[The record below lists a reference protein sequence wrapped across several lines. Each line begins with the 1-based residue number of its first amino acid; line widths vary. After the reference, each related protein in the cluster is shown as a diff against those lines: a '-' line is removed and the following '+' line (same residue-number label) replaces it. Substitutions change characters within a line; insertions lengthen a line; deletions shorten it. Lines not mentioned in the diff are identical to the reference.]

1 MASASKTILQSLRRN
16 SRPHVLRFMCPK
28 VELCTSLGLKLNFL
42 DRLQTFPEGH
52 VRHRSLCDWITIFLQ
67 TNSRSISLEKK
78 SSLTVELLDSIGFD
92 PLSTGVETIMARS
105 SKGNAQNHIEPCEWA
120 QIFIQ
125 DEFKYNPEVS
135 SQNGKFQCH
144 YDTNSR
150 SSFAVITDGESE
162 NDPDPCRFK
171 IRNFVT
177 TESSASRD
185 IHSELAGFLS
195 QKDGATVLYH
205 GTDRR
210 SAVNIFFRGI
220 YLRAGRQNRDFSC
233 GSGFY
238 LTEDLNEAVNW
249 ALSTTK
255 NPAILVFRVNQ
266 KDLGGAKRLDLK
278 NDEDR
283 WREIVTSFRSGRRT
297 AKTRQSVSAYDMI
310 EGPQATMKYDS
321 PSRELLWKRKSSSY
335 QMCLISEDLAETFKK
350 SLHSIFFLETVCG

>member
-1 MASASKTILQSLRRN
+1 M
-16 SRPHVLRFMCPK
+16 
-28 VELCTSLGLKLNFL
+28 VELCILLGLKLTFR
-42 DRLQTFPEGH
+42 DRLQNSPEDH
-52 VRHRSLCDWITIFLQ
+52 VRHRSLCDWLTIFLQ

-105 SKGNAQNHIEPCEWA
+105 SKGYAQNHIEVCEWA

-125 DEFKYNPEVS
+125 DEFKYNLEVS
-135 SQNGKFQCH
+135 SQNGKFQSH

-150 SSFAVITDGESE
+150 SSFAMITDGESE

-185 IHSELAGFLS
+185 IHSELDGFLS

-205 GTDRR
+205 GTARR
-210 SAVNIFFRGI
+210 SAVSIFFHGI

-233 GSGFY
+233 GSGFN
-238 LTEDLNEAVNW
+238 LTKDVNEAVNW
-249 ALSTTK
+249 ALSTTQK
-255 NPAILVFRVNQ
+255 PAILVFLVNQ
-266 KDLGGAKRLDLK
+266 KDLDGAKRLDLN

-297 AKTRQSVSAYDMI
+297 AKTRKSASAYDLI
-310 EGPQATMKYDS
+310 EGPQATMRYDAA
-321 PSRELLWKRKSSSY
+321 SRELLWKRKPSSY
-335 QMCLISEDLAETFKK
+335 QMCLNSDDFAEMFKK
-350 SLHSIFFLETVCG
+350 RLHSIFFL